1 MSSATSE
8 LLPDPATPVTH
19 VSTPFS
25 IRTER
30 LHRLLVVAF
39 SMRERVVEGS
49 AAAAR
54 RGDLVVERARRR
66 RVSVQQVVE
75 TAAKDQLAASVAGAR
90 ADVDNPVR
98 PRG

>member
-19 VSTPFS
+19 VSTPFG

-39 SMRERVVEGS
+39 SMRN
-49 AAAAR
+49 
-54 RGDLVVERARRR
+54 
-66 RVSVQQVVE
+66 
-75 TAAKDQLAASVAGAR
+75 ASSKVR
-90 ADVDNPVR
+90 R
-98 PRG
+98 PRLGEATWSLSARDVAV